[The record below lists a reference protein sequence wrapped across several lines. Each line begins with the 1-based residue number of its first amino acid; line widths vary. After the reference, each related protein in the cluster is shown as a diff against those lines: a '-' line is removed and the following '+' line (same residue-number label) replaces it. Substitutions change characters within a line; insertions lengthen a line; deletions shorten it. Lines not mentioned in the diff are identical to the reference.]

1 VAWLLRPTEALPPAV
16 DEVRLRAEAAA
27 DPRAVLVPDAGSLRR
42 VVEEDG
48 IDRATAL
55 LDAALRCAHAPFVK
69 GIDALP
75 VDPSRLP
82 RLLGTQLVVPA
93 AFYRE
98 LPGLGGDGRLVASVA
113 ASFGLATELLPSAS
127 TGGVTS
133 NAELLARRLLAS
145 PARSVVLT
153 TLSRGGAE
161 ARLALER
168 HPEAARAVAV
178 WIQVCG
184 LVRGTPLA
192 DQLLD
197 ASVPRRLAARAF
209 LSAVGVSWAT
219 LAELSRDRG
228 PLSGEPRVPAGF
240 PIVNVVG
247 LPLLAHLGGRA
258 LARHRALAPLGPNDG
273 STLVTDAIVPG
284 GHVYPVWGA
293 DHFLRVPAAS
303 ALLYR
308 LFLWLARQGI
318 LESS

>member
-1 VAWLLRPTEALPPAV
+1 M
-16 DEVRLRAEAAA
+16 DEVRLRSEAAA
-27 DPRAVLVPDAGSLRR
+27 DAQAALPPDAESLRR
-42 VVEEDG
+42 MVEEDG
-48 IDRATAL
+48 VDRATAL
-55 LDAALRCAHAPFVK
+55 LDAALRRAHAGFVE
-69 GIDALP
+69 GIDALAL
-75 VDPSRLP
+75 DTTRLP
-82 RLLGTQLVVPA
+82 RLRGMQLVVPA

-98 LPGLGGDGRLVASVA
+98 LPGLGGDGRLAASVA
-113 ASFGLATELLPSAS
+113 ASFGLATEVLPSAS
-127 TGGVTS
+127 TGDVAS

-161 ARLALER
+161 ARLAFER
-168 HPEAARAVAV
+168 HSEAARAVAV

-192 DQLLD
+192 DQLL
-197 ASVPRRLAARAF
+197 AAPLPRRLAARMF

-219 LAELSRDRG
+219 LAELSRERG
-228 PLSGEPRVPAGF
+228 PLAGEPRAPTGV

-247 LPLLAHLGGRA
+247 LPLTAHLSGRA
-258 LARHRALAPLGPNDG
+258 RARHRALAPLGPNDG

-293 DHFLRVPAAS
+293 DHFLRVPSAS

-318 LESS
+318 LASA

>member
-1 VAWLLRPTEALPPAV
+1 M

-27 DPRAVLVPDAGSLRR
+27 DPRSASPPDAESLRR
-42 VVEEDG
+42 LVEEDG
-48 IDRATAL
+48 VDRATAL
-55 LDAALRCAHAPFVK
+55 LDASLRRAHAGFVD
-69 GIDALP
+69 GIDALAL
-75 VDPSRLP
+75 DPARLP
-82 RLLGTQLVVPA
+82 RLRGTQLVVPA

-98 LPGLGGDGRLVASVA
+98 LPGLGGDGRLVSSVA
-113 ASFGLATELLPSAS
+113 ASFGLEMEVLPTAS
-127 TGGVTS
+127 TGGVTA
-133 NAELLARRLLAS
+133 NASLLARRLRAS
-145 PARSVVLT
+145 APRSVVLT

-161 ARLALER
+161 ARLALEGD
-168 HPEAARAVAV
+168 PEAARAVSA

-197 ASVPRRLAARAF
+197 ASWPRRIAARAF

-219 LAELSRDRG
+219 LAELSRERG
-228 PLSGEPRVPAGF
+228 PLAG
-240 PIVNVVG
+240 PPGVLDGLTVVNVVG
-247 LPLLAHLGGRA
+247 LPLAAHLTGRA

-293 DHFLRVPAAS
+293 DHFLRVSSAS
-303 ALLYR
+303 SLLYR

-318 LESS
+318 LASA